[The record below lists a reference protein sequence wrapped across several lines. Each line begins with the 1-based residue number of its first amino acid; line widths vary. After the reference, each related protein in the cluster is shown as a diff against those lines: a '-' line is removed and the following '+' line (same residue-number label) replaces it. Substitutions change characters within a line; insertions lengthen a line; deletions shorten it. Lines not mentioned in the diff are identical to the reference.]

1 MSSPIIPDTP
11 SAKSYESDQKRDV
24 SWFTSTDP
32 IALLETWLKVAAE
45 AEINDPNAM
54 SLATVDGEGM
64 PDVRMVL
71 LKELSEDGLVFY
83 TNENSAK
90 GIQLKETGKAAL
102 CFHWKS
108 LRRQVRVRGAVARVS
123 DAQSD
128 AYFSARARRSQLG
141 AWCSDQS
148 QSVADR
154 EALMAALQAAE
165 QQFEGQDVPRPPNW
179 YGWKVA
185 PQAIE
190 FWQDGAYRLHD
201 RLTFTKHG
209 EVWEKTRL
217 FP

>member
-11 SAKSYESDQKRDV
+11 TAKSYESAQKCDA
-24 SWFTSTDP
+24 SWFVSDAP
-32 IALLETWLKVAAE
+32 IALLELWLKQAAE

-54 SLATVDGEGM
+54 SLATVDAQGM

-83 TNENSAK
+83 TNEKSAK
-90 GIQLKETGKAAL
+90 GVQLKHTGKAAL

-108 LRRQVRVRGAVARVS
+108 LRRQVRVRGVVTRVA
-123 DAQSD
+123 DAKTDS
-128 AYFSARARRSQLG
+128 YFASRARGSRLG
-141 AWCSDQS
+141 AWASDQS
-148 QSVADR
+148 QPVEDR
-154 EALMAALQAAE
+154 EALMAALKQAE
-165 QQFEGQDVPRPPNW
+165 QKFEGKDVPRPPNW
-179 YGWKVA
+179 TGWQVT

-201 RLTFTKHG
+201 RLAFTKRG
-209 EVWEKTRL
+209 QGWEKTRL